1 MIPLVT
7 VDLLSRAQTMEGG
20 LKQSI
25 DDDQI
30 PRPYY
35 ATSLAEDPM

>member
-35 ATSLAEDPM
+35 ATSSAEDPM